1 MLQATLTDCNN
12 TLLQVALQDER
23 LKSTSKCFTF
33 GEGQICNLY
42 PNLEENSL
50 LIQFRGDLT
59 LEQYRAIHH
68 LIKSIQE
75 RTVGDLDES
84 ECLLGYLGNGEGAYI
99 VTNWEEWST
108 FLLRAS
114 LRTLEGQKVR
124 VLDKGQEIGSG
135 MLAEYDI
142 IQSDGGGCIP
152 SCKLITL
159 FGERT
164 FKGEALQ
171 IIPTNEW

>member
-1 MLQATLTDCNN
+1 MLQATLTDCNKHH
-12 TLLQVALQDER
+12 LQEALQDES
-23 LKSTSKCFTF
+23 LKATSKGFTF
-33 GEGQICNLY
+33 GKGGLCNLY
-42 PNLEENSL
+42 PDLEENRL
-50 LIQFRGDLT
+50 FIQFRGDLT

-68 LIKSIQE
+68 LIKSLKD
-75 RTVGDLDES
+75 RTNGVLDES
-84 ECLLGYLGNGEGAYI
+84 ECLLGYLGSGEGAYI
-99 VTNWEEWST
+99 VTNWNEWST
-108 FLLRAS
+108 FLLKAS

-142 IQSDGGGCIP
+142 FQSDGGGFVS

-171 IIPTNEW
+171 IVPTNEW